1 LDADFLAQRAEFAG
15 NSADGLMLRSRP
27 GVATADCTDV
37 TDEGRH
43 FPDIRAISEIRGFP
57 AVRRELRPLEEL
69 PAEGLADAN
78 FAIGNGQFALCNRP
92 VKCRAGLRGPGKLQ
106 IAN

>member
-1 LDADFLAQRAEFAG
+1 VRRELRPLEELPAEGLAVVRA
-15 NSADGLMLRSRP
+15 S
-27 GVATADCTDV
+27 ATADCTDV

>member
-1 LDADFLAQRAEFAG
+1 
-15 NSADGLMLRSRP
+15 MLRSRP

-69 PAEGLADAN
+69 PAEGLAVVRASATADCIA
-78 FAIGNGQFALCNRP
+78 RP
-92 VKCRAGLRGPGKLQ
+92 RAATKGECLVDCVG
-106 IAN
+106 A